1 MVEQKETT
9 SQKKSK
15 DLVKVLAVDDLPENL
30 VALEAL
36 LRPQH
41 IQLHKAISG
50 TEALEHMLS
59 TDFAVALLDVQM
71 PGMDGFELAELMRGS
86 ERTRQIPIIFL
97 TAGAWNRDRVF
108 RGYESGA
115 VDFLVKPVD
124 PHILRSKVAVFVEL
138 YRQKK
143 VLQETARQLL
153 IAKQDAE
160 TANASKSQFLA
171 NMSHEIR
178 TPMTAIMGFTE
189 LLAGEEANEKNR
201 AEFIKR
207 IRSNGDHLLHLID
220 DILDLSKF
228 EAGQVNVEKI
238 AFSVTELITEVLQ
251 SFRPLADRKQIELKL
266 RFQNAVPQI
275 VNSDPH
281 RIRQVLINLI
291 GNALKFTA
299 TGSVEVI
306 LDYRSDAQKLFVV
319 QVKDSGVGVAP
330 EKRDVIFEPFQQADS
345 SVTRKYGGT
354 GLGLALSR
362 EITAALGGRLEVVD
376 SSSKG
381 SVFQFSFEV
390 GDLSDG
396 IFVSEATSRSAQR
409 FGRNKFNGSLTGV
422 KILLVED
429 SPDNEALMKLY
440 LDNAKAEVSVARN
453 GVEALEICDQKKFD
467 IVLMD
472 VQMPMMDG
480 LEATRRLRASGFTT
494 PIIALT
500 AHAFKEEV
508 DKSIAAG
515 CNEHVTKPVDRSTL
529 FQTILRL
536 TNK

>member
-330 EKRDVIFEPFQQADS
+330 EKREVIFEPFQQADS

-500 AHAFKEEV
+500 AHAFKEEI
-508 DKSIAAG
+508 DKSLAAG

-536 TNK
+536 TKK